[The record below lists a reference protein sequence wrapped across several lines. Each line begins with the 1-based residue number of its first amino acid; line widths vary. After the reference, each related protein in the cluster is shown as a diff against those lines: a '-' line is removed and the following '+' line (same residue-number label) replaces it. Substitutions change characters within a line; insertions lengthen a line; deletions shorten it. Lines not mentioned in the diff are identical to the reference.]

1 MKNLYKRINELWLKC
16 RQWSN
21 TNILG
26 YLIVGVV
33 KVITITA
40 IGLLL
45 FYGLFIVGP
54 FRDEETEITDSP
66 VAETVPDNC
75 SIRGINLHGTLFT
88 YLPLHAENDTYF
100 KYDSVS
106 SEDITGKIKLANE
119 NPDIKAIIIEVD
131 SPGGSIV
138 AGEEIDNVIKNS
150 KKPVIALIRDL
161 GASASLWAISSA
173 DRIYA
178 SENSTIGSIGVT
190 SSFMSNAKKNEK
202 DGITYEA
209 LSSGKFKDSGSP
221 DKELTNEERALILR
235 DINISFNNFIKA
247 ISLNRNIDIEK
258 VKAIA
263 DGSTVLGDKAKEL
276 GLIDSIGSLVEVE
289 KYLEEKLGE
298 TPEVCW
304 Q

>member
-1 MKNLYKRINELWLKC
+1 MKKLYNKINGFWLRSRK
-16 RQWSN
+16 WSN
-21 TNILG
+21 ENIFGYIVSAIVKLTFIIVFAVLLYSVLPTNEED
-26 YLIVGVV
+26 
-33 KVITITA
+33 
-40 IGLLL
+40 
-45 FYGLFIVGP
+45 LFIS
-54 FRDEETEITDSP
+54 DSGEQKDCN
-66 VAETVPDNC
+66 VT
-75 SIRGINLHGTLFT
+75 GINLHGELKT

-106 SEDITGKIKLANE
+106 SEDITGKIKIANN

-138 AGEEIDNVIKNS
+138 AGEEIDTAIKNS
-150 KKPVIALIRDL
+150 EKPVIALIRDL

-247 ISLNRNIDIEK
+247 ISLNRNIDIET
-258 VKAIA
+258 VKSNA
-263 DGSTVLGDKAKEL
+263 DGSTWLGTKAKEI
-276 GLIDSIGSLVEVE
+276 GLIDEIGSLIDVERYIEQETNE
-289 KYLEEKLGE
+289 K
-298 TPEVCW
+298 PEICW
-304 Q
+304 E

>member
-1 MKNLYKRINELWLKC
+1 MKKLYNKINEFWLRSRK
-16 RQWSN
+16 WSN
-21 TNILG
+21 ENIFG
-26 YLIVGVV
+26 YIVGAIV
-33 KVITITA
+33 KLTFIIVFA
-40 IGLLL
+40 VLLYSVL
-45 FYGLFIVGP
+45 PTNEEDLFIS
-54 FRDEETEITDSP
+54 DSGEQKDCN
-66 VAETVPDNC
+66 VT
-75 SIRGINLHGTLFT
+75 GINLHGELKT

-106 SEDITGKIKLANE
+106 SEDITGKIKIANN

-138 AGEEIDNVIKNS
+138 AGEEIDTVIKNS
-150 KKPVIALIRDL
+150 EKPVIALIRDL

-190 SSFMSNAKKNEK
+190 SSFMSNAKKNAK

-221 DKELTNEERALILR
+221 EKELTTEERTLILR

-247 ISLNRNIDIEK
+247 LSLNRNIDIET
-258 VKAIA
+258 VKSNA
-263 DGSTVLGDKAKEL
+263 DGSTWLGTKAKEI
-276 GLIDSIGSLVEVE
+276 GIIDEIGSLIDVERYIEQETNE
-289 KYLEEKLGE
+289 K
-298 TPEVCW
+298 PEICW
-304 Q
+304 E